1 MDYLETV
8 KTRWLRRRYGKTEFE
23 TLLGI
28 LRAWNRKPW
37 PMQELLRTVKDLFVR
52 DINLFQGFEQYVSY
66 SYPEA
71 TAKASAI
78 SAAEIETHRQ
88 ACDRQSA
95 SRLLTLPREIRDK
108 IWEEVVT
115 GNIIHISTSSDIH
128 VKRGRSGR
136 PKRPKWQYYICVASK
151 GLKSSVCQPGSGDHR
166 DCPTSGPS
174 NYAIIHLICK
184 QIHME
189 LDSARTFFSHNAL
202 QFADLDIAY
211 KYLFGLQEDD
221 RASITHLRFLIRY
234 TLMSVDYRSY
244 HHPGMVRE
252 WYALC
257 NYFSNIW
264 DRKTLNMYPQPGDK
278 SWLSQEPIYFYY
290 SNCYYYGNSNR
301 MHKTWQ
307 VGRGDTSWDVDIA
320 ELKYKGALRLDL
332 AMELPEFEFRVS
344 LGCGGFR

>member
-1 MDYLETV
+1 
-8 KTRWLRRRYGKTEFE
+8 
-23 TLLGI
+23 
-28 LRAWNRKPW
+28 
-37 PMQELLRTVKDLFVR
+37 MQELLRTVKDLFVR

-66 SYPEA
+66 SYPEGEKLDFLGIHSIRFYLHHRATLSICHDFIMLRYKLLTMEPLA

-174 NYAIIHLICK
+174 NYAIIHLVCK

-264 DRKTLNMYPQPGDK
+264 DRKTVRYLRSLVCQLNCIQPV
-278 SWLSQEPIYFYY
+278 
-290 SNCYYYGNSNR
+290 R
-301 MHKTWQ
+301 
-307 VGRGDTSWDVDIA
+307 
-320 ELKYKGALRLDL
+320 
-332 AMELPEFEFRVS
+332 
-344 LGCGGFR
+344 